1 MRRPPRILNTL
12 LYLRELREERARD
25 RLSGALSALDAA
37 RRDLK
42 EVRENRRAVYNRLSG
57 AVLSGK
63 DLRLY
68 GEGLEATFRETDRL
82 ERKLRARMKEVENL
96 KKELEKAHL
105 EKKVAEKYHEKLWQ
119 RFRREEEK
127 AFYRE
132 LDDLTLMRRGRR

>member
-1 MRRPPRILNTL
+1 VRRPPRILNTL

-25 RLSGALSALDAA
+25 RLAEALAALEAA
-37 RRDLK
+37 RRDLE

-57 AVLSGK
+57 ATLSGR

-68 GEGLEATFRETDRL
+68 GEGLEATFGEVNRL
-82 ERKLRARMKEVENL
+82 EEKLRSRTRQVEDL
-96 KKELEKAHL
+96 KKELEKAHI
-105 EKKVAEKYHEKLWQ
+105 EKKVVEKYRERIWQ

-132 LDDLTLMRRGRR
+132 LDDLALMRRGQA